1 MFKYFFI
8 VLIIFSLSHCSINHP
23 VSMWNIE
30 ETSKDN
36 DISKLN
42 FSYET
47 TFEEFKKN
55 AIKYSKMSDFPK
67 LDWLYEE

>member
-1 MFKYFFI
+1 
-8 VLIIFSLSHCSINHP
+8 
-23 VSMWNIE
+23 MWNIE

-67 LDWLYEE
+67 LD